1 MVENQEFTVG
11 NRTYYGPHKWIIAV
25 LGSDNYSVTNFKMQ
39 NKESLKGHKNLNIS
53 VLSYSPYPNA
63 SHNVKDYLE
72 LTKMTHQGI
81 FLNIVD
87 RRSGAALSELFYSQM
102 NVYPSKKLPII
113 REYFQNS

>member
-1 MVENQEFTVG
+1 M
-11 NRTYYGPHKWIIAV
+11 
-25 LGSDNYSVTNFKMQ
+25 
-39 NKESLKGHKNLNIS
+39 
-53 VLSYSPYPNA
+53 LSYSSSPNV

-87 RRSGAALSELFYSQM
+87 KRTGPPLSELFYSQM